1 MFKKMFLSPFF
12 MPIFFVAIWGGFVAY
27 VFINHNDN
35 ILSFVKNGPIIEDT
49 SHLGY
54 MLLVAALLWYCD
66 DFRDKI
72 KSWGIFLFLSM
83 CAFLR
88 EYGIHRH
95 LSKTDTTPFKSRFFL
110 NPDNP
115 VGEKI
120 VFGILL
126 IIIAVAV
133 IYLAVKYS
141 KFLVASFFKLNTISW
156 SVATMCTIGVASKII
171 DRFPANYRKSTGVE
185 LSENTYAIMQLVE
198 ESSEMFLPYL
208 AIFIIIQY
216 HLILK
221 NR

>member
-1 MFKKMFLSPFF
+1 MLKKTFLSPFF
-12 MPIFFVAIWGGFVAY
+12 MPLFFIITWGCFLAY
-27 VFINHNDN
+27 VFMYHGNS
-35 ILSFVKNGPIIEDT
+35 ILSFVKNGKFIEDV

-54 MLLVAALLWYCD
+54 MVLVACLLWYCD
-66 DFRDKI
+66 DFKDKI

-83 CAFLR
+83 CTFLR

-133 IYLAVKYS
+133 GYLAVKYS
-141 KFLVASFFKLNTISW
+141 KFLVTSFFKLNTISW
-156 SVATMCTIGVASKII
+156 SVATMCTIGLVSKII
-171 DRFPANYRKSTGVE
+171 DRFPSNYRKANGVE
-185 LSENTYAIMQLVE
+185 LSDSVYEILQLIE
-198 ESSEMFLPYL
+198 ESSEMFLPYI
-208 AIFIIIQY
+208 AVMTIVQY
-216 HLILK
+216 HIEYK
-221 NR
+221 KR